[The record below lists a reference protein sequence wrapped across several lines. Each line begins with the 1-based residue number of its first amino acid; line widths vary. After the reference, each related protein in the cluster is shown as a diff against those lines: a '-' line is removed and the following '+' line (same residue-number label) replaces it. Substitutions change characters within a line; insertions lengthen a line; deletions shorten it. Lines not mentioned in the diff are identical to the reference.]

1 MRRFFRS
8 RLFKAL
14 IVLLVIGLPVIA
26 SWVYRSWA
34 TPPDVLVIAGGPAG
48 GQYDLVARELARA
61 VASELE
67 TDVRVV
73 ETEGSLENLRL
84 LESGEVDFA
93 LFQQNALA
101 VPTDVAGD
109 AALLDHSQ
117 ATFVA
122 NLYSEVTHV
131 IAREGIALATPEDWR
146 GKRIA
151 VGQPGSGD
159 HAMTQLLLEH
169 LGLGPDEFTPVEA
182 SYAKIVE
189 GIESGEIDVAI
200 VTAGLRA
207 PVFRRLLAP
216 PEGPSSCELVG
227 IPFVDA
233 FTTKYMALR
242 GHTIPRGLY
251 ATPRRIEPSHP
262 LETVAVRAQ
271 LISHRDVPTT
281 VVEAV
286 TRIVHDADFQRRAS
300 LAELHNGGDEFAR
313 QPAQFS
319 LHPGALHIYEPGLK
333 PLLNSDFVEATEG
346 IRSFVVSMLISFY
359 LLFRWWRDHR
369 RRKAEHKLDRYI
381 HKALAIENRHLE
393 YDQCSGRDDT
403 VALQNLLDEVTRL
416 RQAALAEFDAHE
428 LNEDRAID
436 CFLEMCH
443 ALSDKINAKL
453 TRQRL
458 ELGLR
463 RLAEMQQSAAEQGMH
478 RGLEAVPPES
488 QSSDSGGS

>member
-1 MRRFFRS
+1 MRRSTRN
-8 RLFKAL
+8 RLVKAL
-14 IVLLVIGLPVIA
+14 IVVLVVGLPVIA
-26 SWVYRSWA
+26 SWIYRGWT
-34 TPPDVLVIAGGPAG
+34 TPPDELVIAGGPAG
-48 GQYDLVARELARA
+48 GQYDLVARELARS

-67 TDVRVV
+67 TQVRVI
-73 ETEGSLENLRL
+73 ETEGSLENLQL
-84 LESGEVDFA
+84 LEAGEVDFA
-93 LFQQNALA
+93 MFQQNALA
-101 VPTDVAGD
+101 IPSDAGD
-109 AALLDHSQ
+109 VSALQDHSR
-117 ATFVA
+117 AAFVA

-131 IAREGIALATPEDWR
+131 IAREGVSLATPEDWR

-151 VGQPGSGD
+151 VGRPGSGD
-159 HAMTQLLLEH
+159 HSMTQILLEH
-169 LGLGPDEFTPVEA
+169 LGLGPDEFTPVNA
-182 SYAKIVE
+182 SYNGIVE
-189 GIESGEIDVAI
+189 GIEAGEIDVAI
-200 VTAGLRA
+200 LTAGLRA
-207 PVFRRLLAP
+207 PVLRRLLAP
-216 PEGPSSCELVG
+216 PEGPSTCELVG
-227 IPFVDA
+227 IPFVEA
-233 FTTKYMALR
+233 FTTKYMALSS
-242 GHTIPRGLY
+242 HTIPRGLY

-262 LETVAVRAQ
+262 LETVSVRAQ
-271 LISHRDVPTT
+271 FITRVDVPTT

-300 LAELHNGGDEFAR
+300 LAELHNGGERFSR

-359 LLFRWWRDHR
+359 LLFRWWRDHL
-369 RRKAEHKLDRYI
+369 RRKTEHKLDRYI
-381 HKALAIENRHLE
+381 HQALDIERRQLD
-393 YDQCSGRDDT
+393 YDVSPGRNDT
-403 VALQNLLDEVTRL
+403 AVLQRLLDQVTRL

-463 RLAEMQQSAAEQGMH
+463 TLAETQRTQNSATGH
-478 RGLEAVPPES
+478 SGLEAVPPDT
-488 QSSDSGGS
+488 QSPESGGS